1 MPFIQEPL
9 PVVADP
15 PMREWNILALPFDGT
30 VNEVSR
36 LDMPNMMEMYC
47 DGNPLPSLP
56 WDELPSLVYL
66 YAYSCNFT
74 EMNLWQSP
82 SLQYVYSGGNNNLI
96 SLDAHDNTS
105 LSYIGCDNC
114 TALSFIDLSGCTA
127 LRNVYMQTCNF
138 SVAVVDQVLTDL
150 VNNGAINGTVRLNGG
165 GSASPSNPD
174 GLALKAILIDR
185 GWNVYHN

>member
-1 MPFIQEPL
+1 MPYIQEPL

-36 LDMPNMMEMYC
+36 LDMPNLMELYC
-47 DGNPLPSLP
+47 DGNPIDSLP
-56 WDELPSLVYL
+56 WDALPSLVYL
-66 YAYSCNFT
+66 YAYSCNFIQ
-74 EMNLWQSP
+74 MDLWQAP
-82 SLQYVYSGGNNNLI
+82 SLTYVYAGDNNNLI
-96 SLDAHDNTS
+96 VLDAHDNIS
-105 LSYIGCDNC
+105 LDNIDFYGC
-114 TALSFIDLSGCTA
+114 TALSVIDLNGCTS
-127 LRNVYMQTCNF
+127 LRYVYMQNCNF
-138 SVAVVDQVLTDL
+138 SVAAVDQMLTDL
-150 VNNGAINGTVRLNGG
+150 VNNGVTNGYLRINGG